1 MVKKMK
7 QEIHELI
14 RDLWRKW
21 SMEERI
27 ILDAG
32 HGGRDSGAVYSE
44 RVEKDDNLAMTLE
57 VGKILEE
64 MGFDVVYTRED
75 DIYQAPFRKAT
86 IANELGG
93 DLFVS
98 IHRNSSG
105 MPNQYQGIETLIYSE
120 GGFPE
125 EVAEN
130 INEELENIGYINLG
144 VEERPGL
151 IVLNSTQMPAVLAEV
166 GFLNSDTDNEL
177 FSTQFQET
185 ARAIAEGIAK
195 SFEEDI

>member
-1 MVKKMK
+1 MA
-7 QEIHELI
+7 
-14 RDLWRKW
+14 
-21 SMEERI
+21 ERI

-32 HGGRDSGAVYSE
+32 HGGRDSGAVYGD

-57 VGKILEE
+57 VGRMLEE
-64 MGFDVVYTRED
+64 MGFDVVYTRQE

-86 IANELGG
+86 IANEMGG

-105 MPNQYQGIETLIYSE
+105 TPNRYQVVETLIYSA

-130 INEELENIGYINLG
+130 INEELEEIGYINLG

-151 IVLNSTQMPAVLAEV
+151 IVLNSTQMPAVLVEV
-166 GFLNSDTDNEL
+166 GFINSDADNEL
-177 FSTQFQET
+177 FAMQFEGT
-185 ARAIAEGIAK
+185 ARAIAEGIAD
-195 SFEEDI
+195 SFEDEI

>member
-1 MVKKMK
+1 MA
-7 QEIHELI
+7 
-14 RDLWRKW
+14 
-21 SMEERI
+21 ERI

-32 HGGRDSGAVYSE
+32 HGGRDSGASYGG
-44 RVEKDDNLAMTLE
+44 RVEKDDNLALTLE
-57 VGKILEE
+57 VGRILEE
-64 MGFDVVYTRED
+64 MGFDVVYTREE

-105 MPNQYQGIETLIYSE
+105 TPNQYQGIETLVYSS

-130 INEELENIGYINLG
+130 INEELEAVGYINLG
-144 VEERPGL
+144 VEERPRL
-151 IVLNSTQMPAVLAEV
+151 IVLNSTQMPAVLVEV
-166 GFLNSDTDNEL
+166 GFINSDGDNEF
-177 FSTQFQET
+177 FSTRFEET
-185 ARAIAEGIAK
+185 ARAIADGITE
-195 SFEEDI
+195 SFEEDGDNNF

>member
-1 MVKKMK
+1 MA
-7 QEIHELI
+7 
-14 RDLWRKW
+14 
-21 SMEERI
+21 ERI

-32 HGGRDSGAVYSE
+32 HGGRDSGAVYGD

-57 VGKILEE
+57 VGRMLEE
-64 MGFDVVYTRED
+64 MGFDVVYTRQE

-86 IANELGG
+86 IANEAGG

-98 IHRNSSG
+98 IHRNSSAT
-105 MPNQYQGIETLIYSE
+105 PNRYQGIETLVYSQ

-130 INEELENIGYINLG
+130 INEQLEEIGYINLG

-151 IVLNSTQMPAVLAEV
+151 IVLNSTQMPAVLVEV
-166 GFLNSDTDNEL
+166 GFINSDADNEL
-177 FSTQFQET
+177 FSTQFEET
-185 ARAIAEGIAK
+185 ARAIANGIAD
-195 SFEEDI
+195 SFDEEI

>member
-1 MVKKMK
+1 MA
-7 QEIHELI
+7 
-14 RDLWRKW
+14 
-21 SMEERI
+21 ERI

-32 HGGRDSGAVYSE
+32 HGGRDSGAVYGD

-57 VGKILEE
+57 VGRILEE
-64 MGFDVVYTRED
+64 MGFNVVYTRDE

-86 IANELGG
+86 IANEMGG

-105 MPNQYQGIETLIYSE
+105 MPNQYQGVETLVYS
-120 GGFPE
+120 GGEFPE
-125 EVAEN
+125 EVAED
-130 INEELENIGYINLG
+130 INEELENVGYINLG

-151 IVLNSTQMPAVLAEV
+151 IVLNSTQMPAVLVEV
-166 GFLNSDTDNEL
+166 GFINSDADNEL
-177 FSTQFQET
+177 FTTRFEET

-195 SFEEDI
+195 GFEDEI